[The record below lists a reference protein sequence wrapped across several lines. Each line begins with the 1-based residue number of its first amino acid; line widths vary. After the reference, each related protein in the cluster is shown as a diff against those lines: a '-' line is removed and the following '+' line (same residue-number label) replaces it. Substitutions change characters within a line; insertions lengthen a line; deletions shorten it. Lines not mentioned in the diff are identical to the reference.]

1 MKDIKP
7 GVHCYNVYCK
17 VVEVE
22 ITETESTRGDTIIT
36 ALGVVADETGCANFR
51 LRNDH
56 CKLIKKGENI
66 AIRNGKSNVVDEHI
80 LLDLD
85 KFGRITSEPDQDIKP
100 NLDNNISEEVW
111 DKRKKN

>member
-1 MKDIKP
+1 M
-7 GVHCYNVYCK
+7 
-17 VVEVE
+17 EVDL
-22 ITETESTRGDTIIT
+22 TETESTRGELITT

-56 CKLIKKGENI
+56 CKDIKKGAII
-66 AIRNGKSNVVDEHI
+66 AIRNGKSNVIDEHI

-85 KFGRITSEPDQDIKP
+85 KFGRITLEPEQKIEV
-100 NLDNNISEEVW
+100 NLDNNISEAQW